1 MFGSFVYDRADV
13 VVVVT
18 TGIVEVGEGCVVVV
32 GDVATGRT
40 LIVTTDGVCNFSVCA
55 ILIVGND
62 VAYGPPWRRTLTL
75 DPFTVT

>member
-1 MFGSFVYDRADV
+1 MFGSYVYDRADV

-40 LIVTTDGVCNFSVCA
+40 DIVTTDGVGEFSVCV
-55 ILIVGND
+55 ILILGKD
-62 VAYGPPWRRTLTL
+62 VACGPPW
-75 DPFTVT
+75 